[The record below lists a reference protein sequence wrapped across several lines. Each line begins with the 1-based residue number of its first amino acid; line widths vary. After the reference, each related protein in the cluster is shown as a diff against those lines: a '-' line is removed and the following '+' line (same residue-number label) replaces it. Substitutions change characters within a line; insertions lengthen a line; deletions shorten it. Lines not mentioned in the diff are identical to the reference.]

1 MTTPFLTNYRIPEI
15 PVHRFCHLLEGI
27 YQVLERGETEGDPL
41 YEIILRAHKGLQEHE
56 YRERETVRASH
67 FDLVDNIA
75 LLHYDLAVCF
85 PGWSRRGR
93 HSDIVSDDDM
103 NVIVWKNPFAVMRS
117 SHKELIEYRISGKEV
132 YTVGVEGNDFR
143 ALNVKEAYHLLS
155 GRPTFWADLQSTLSY
170 IFTNYKTYSAVLD
183 EIT

>member
-1 MTTPFLTNYRIPEI
+1 MTTPFLANYRIPEI

-27 YQVLERGETEGDPL
+27 YRVLERGETEGDPL
-41 YEIILRAHKGLQEHE
+41 YDIVLRAHRGLQD
-56 YRERETVRASH
+56 RENLRANH
-67 FDLVDNIA
+67 IDLTENIA

-85 PGWSRRGR
+85 RGWSRRGR

-103 NVIVWKNPFAVMRS
+103 KVIVWKSPFVIMRATP
-117 SHKELIEYRISGKEV
+117 KQLLEYRISGKEV
-132 YTVGVEGNDFR
+132 YMVGFDRPDDFR
-143 ALNVKEAYHLLS
+143 PLSVKEAYYLLS

-170 IFTNYKTYSAVLD
+170 IFTKYKTYSALVE

>member
-1 MTTPFLTNYRIPEI
+1 MTTPFLANYRIPEI

-27 YQVLERGETEGDPL
+27 YRVLERGETEGDPL
-41 YEIILRAHKGLQEHE
+41 YDIVLRAHRGLQD
-56 YRERETVRASH
+56 RDNLRANH
-67 FDLVDNIA
+67 ADLTENIA

-85 PGWSRRGR
+85 RGWSRRGR

-103 NVIVWKNPFAVMRS
+103 KVIVWKSPFVIMRATQ
-117 SHKELIEYRISGKEV
+117 KQLLEYRIGGKEV
-132 YTVGVEGNDFR
+132 YMVGYDMPDDFR
-143 ALNVKEAYHLLS
+143 PLSVKEAYHLLS

-170 IFTNYKTYSAVLD
+170 IFTNYKTYYALIE

>member
-1 MTTPFLTNYRIPEI
+1 MTTPFLANYRIPEI

-27 YQVLERGETEGDPL
+27 YRVLERGETGVDPL
-41 YEIILRAHKGLQEHE
+41 YDIVLRAHRGLQD
-56 YRERETVRASH
+56 RENARASH
-67 FDLVDNIA
+67 VDLVDNIA

-85 PGWSRRGR
+85 RGWSRRGR

-103 NVIVWKNPFAVMRS
+103 KVIVWKSPFVIMRATP
-117 SHKELIEYRISGKEV
+117 KQLLEYRISGKEV
-132 YTVGVEGNDFR
+132 YMVGFDRPDDFR
-143 ALNVKEAYHLLS
+143 PLSVKEAYYLLS

-170 IFTNYKTYSAVLD
+170 IFTKYKTYSALVE

>member
-75 LLHYDLAVCF
+75 LLYYDLPVCF

-93 HSDIVSDDDM
+93 YSDIVSDDDM

-143 ALNVKEAYHLLS
+143 PLSVKEAYHLLS
-155 GRPTFWADLQSTLSY
+155 GRPTFWDDLQSTLSY
-170 IFTNYKTYSAVLD
+170 IFTNYKTYSSVID